1 MSFEVK
7 DWNLQFENENHFIF
21 VFKSIVQVDQLVVM
35 QVVHDVDLLPDEGLL
50 HGMGDRNEL
59 GRVDVAGLDL
69 PGDRQKIKLDTY
81 TEVVVAQVVEWR
93 RSVWAGLRWLDFG
106 FFSVQNCCQSIIT
119 GWRAFSNDVL

>member
-1 MSFEVK
+1 M
-7 DWNLQFENENHFIF
+7 
-21 VFKSIVQVDQLVVM
+21 QVDQLVVM

-81 TEVVVAQVVEWR
+81 TEVVVAQVAE
-93 RSVWAGLRWLDFG
+93 
-106 FFSVQNCCQSIIT
+106 
-119 GWRAFSNDVL
+119 